1 MATLEYTR
9 SGDYLVPNLTL
20 KERPQE
26 DIGKYGRLR
35 RTYLMEHRKGLY
47 SGMLLNETLTGHLL
61 ETNRTCL
68 ERMDELVRQMAADQG
83 VTEDL
88 KARDQMA
95 WVQKMNNIR
104 HSAEEIVLAEV
115 VYPEEQDS

>member
-20 KERPQE
+20 QERPQE

-35 RTYLMEHRKGLY
+35 RSYLMEHRKGLY
-47 SGMLLNETLTGHLL
+47 TGMLLSETLLNHLV
-61 ETNRTCL
+61 EINRVCL
-68 ERMDELVRQMAADQG
+68 ERIDVLARQMAAREG
-83 VTEDL
+83 VTEGL

-95 WVQKMNNIR
+95 WVQRMNSIR
-104 HSAEEIVLAEV
+104 HTAEELALDEL
-115 VYPEEQDS
+115 VYC

>member
-9 SGDYLVPNLTL
+9 TGDYLVPNLTL
-20 KERPQE
+20 KEQPQE

-35 RTYLMEHRKGLY
+35 RTYLKEHRKGLY
-47 SGMLLNETLTGHLL
+47 TGMLLNETLTAHLL
-61 ETNRTCL
+61 EVNRTCL
-68 ERMDELVRQMAADQG
+68 ERMDRVVKQMAEEQG
-83 VTEDL
+83 VNEAL

-95 WVQKMNNIR
+95 WVQRMNNIR
-104 HSAEEIVLAEV
+104 HSAEETVLAEL

>member
-1 MATLEYTR
+1 MATVEYTR

-35 RTYLMEHRKGLY
+35 RTYLMEHRRGLY
-47 SGMLLNETLTGHLL
+47 AGMLLSEMLNDHLV
-61 ETNRTCL
+61 EINRACL
-68 ERMDELVRQMAADQG
+68 ERIDTLARQMAVQQG
-83 VTEDL
+83 VTEGL

-95 WVQKMNNIR
+95 WVRRMNSIR
-104 HSAEEIVLAEV
+104 HAAKELALDEL
-115 VYPEEQDS
+115 VYC

>member
-9 SGDYLVPNLTL
+9 NGDYLVPNLTL
-20 KERPQE
+20 KETTPQ

-47 SGMLLNETLTGHLL
+47 TGMLLNETLNEHLL
-61 ETNRTCL
+61 EVNKTCL
-68 ERMDELVRQMAADQG
+68 ERIDQMARRMAADQG
-83 VTEDL
+83 VTEAL
-88 KARDQMA
+88 KASDQME
-95 WVQKMNNIR
+95 WVRRMNNLR

>member
-9 SGDYLVPNLTL
+9 TGEYLVPNLTL
-20 KERPQE
+20 KEQPQE

-47 SGMLLNETLTGHLL
+47 TGMLLNETLTEHLL
-61 ETNRTCL
+61 EVNRTCL
-68 ERMDELVRQMAADQG
+68 ERLDGMVRQMAQEQG
-83 VTEDL
+83 VNEAL

-95 WVQKMNNIR
+95 WVQRMNNIR
-104 HSAEEIVLAEV
+104 HSAEETVLAEL

>member
-9 SGDYLVPNLTL
+9 NGDYLVPNLTL
-20 KERPQE
+20 KETTPQ

-47 SGMLLNETLTGHLL
+47 TGMLLNETLNEHLL
-61 ETNRTCL
+61 EVNKTCL
-68 ERMDELVRQMAADQG
+68 ERIDQMVRRMAADQG
-83 VTEDL
+83 VTEAL
-88 KARDQMA
+88 KASDQME
-95 WVQKMNNIR
+95 WVRRMNNLR

>member
-47 SGMLLNETLTGHLL
+47 SGMLLNETLTEHLL

-68 ERMDELVRQMAADQG
+68 ERMDELVRQMAADQE
-83 VTEDL
+83 VNEDL

-95 WVQKMNNIR
+95 WVQRMNNIR

>member
-9 SGDYLVPNLTL
+9 NGDYLVPNLTL
-20 KERPQE
+20 KETTPQ

-47 SGMLLNETLTGHLL
+47 TGMLLNETLNEHLL
-61 ETNRTCL
+61 EVNKTCL
-68 ERMDELVRQMAADQG
+68 ERIDQMVRRMAADQG
-83 VTEDL
+83 VTEAL
-88 KARDQMA
+88 KANDQME
-95 WVQKMNNIR
+95 WVRRMNNLR

>member
-9 SGDYLVPNLTL
+9 TGEYLVPNLTL
-20 KERPQE
+20 KEQSQE

-35 RTYLMEHRKGLY
+35 RTYLKEHRKGLY
-47 SGMLLNETLTGHLL
+47 TGMLLNETLTEHLL
-61 ETNRTCL
+61 EVNRTCL
-68 ERMDELVRQMAADQG
+68 ERLNGLVRQMAQEQG
-83 VTEDL
+83 VNEAL

-95 WVQKMNNIR
+95 WVQRMNNIR
-104 HSAEEIVLAEV
+104 HSAEEMVLAEL